1 MIDEKY
7 VKKKIIEFKKAI
19 KPENIVETIIKVIK
33 KIVTILYYIFQIF
46 ILILTI
52 LDNISKII
60 SGIITRLFWII
71 DQVIKEIKRQ
81 IMILYEYI
89 TAKNYRLLMTIIDI
103 IIKILIYVKRN
114 LEIKAIYLENN
125 ISTDM
130 SISLIDKLHALK
142 IINDYQLSSLYI
154 DLKKN
159 SNQSYTIVIF
169 QKNKKPFI
177 SYESFIFVFINYVQ
191 NAIDKLIT
199 KDSKLLISIT
209 AYYKEPTINILESI
223 TETLTIEIK
232 KSYIVKKNIISSIHN
247 IFYKYNLILK
257 KRNFN
262 KNIIQIKID
271 IYIYDTDSLIGIET
285 LNDIIK

>member
-1 MIDEKY
+1 
-7 VKKKIIEFKKAI
+7 
-19 KPENIVETIIKVIK
+19 
-33 KIVTILYYIFQIF
+33 
-46 ILILTI
+46 
-52 LDNISKII
+52 
-60 SGIITRLFWII
+60 
-71 DQVIKEIKRQ
+71 
-81 IMILYEYI
+81 MILYEYI